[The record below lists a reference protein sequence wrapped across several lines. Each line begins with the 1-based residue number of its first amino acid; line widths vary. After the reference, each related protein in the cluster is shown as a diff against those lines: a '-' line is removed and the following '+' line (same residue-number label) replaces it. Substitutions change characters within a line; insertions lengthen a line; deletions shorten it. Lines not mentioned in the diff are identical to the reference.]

1 MIANEELG
9 LSVYIG
15 LYNATFLIVGA
26 FFNIFTDWNPNPL
39 GLGGKSAFL
48 ERTKTPKNLTFS
60 QKCGII
66 NISRWQTYQGLPL
79 GKLSASHLIGDK
91 SVPRDNLMRLTYK
104 YPVYPTKTQE
114 KTLLGWLLHLRELQN
129 SARHD
134 RTVAFE
140 TEGHFVSLKEQQ
152 SLLTQ
157 AREKYD
163 DFREVPQ
170 DFQNHALRRND
181 KAFANFRRRCENGDA
196 KKGYPRYKKR
206 VRSLTWSL
214 RKQKVRDTSTGKY
227 KRIRENPIIETNYRH
242 NRLKVPKLGKVKI
255 YMHRPLVGDP
265 KEVTLV
271 KKASGNRYAHISCD
285 IEGTPKIEPTDAIAV
300 DVGTTHYLTTS
311 EGEKIDNPRWYREAE
326 GLLRKHSKTQ
336 SRRKKGSH
344 RWQKAVHASALHQER
359 TTNKRKDFIGK
370 LVYKLYH
377 HYRNNVLVAE
387 DLRVSNMVKNKHLS
401 KSISDASWGAF
412 FEWCGNIAERDGF
425 HFHQVDP
432 KNTSQTCSGCGQK
445 SPKKLSLAVQ
455 TFNCGYCGLTLD
467 RDHNAAQNI
476 LFRAAA
482 ALCGERW
489 VTTLTEARNKNE
501 ARDTGLQGVTQITL
515 FDALNKPKSLGLGS

>member
-1 MIANEELG
+1 MQ
-9 LSVYIG
+9 
-15 LYNATFLIVGA
+15 
-26 FFNIFTDWNPNPL
+26 
-39 GLGGKSAFL
+39 
-48 ERTKTPKNLTFS
+48 LTF
-60 QKCGII
+60 
-66 NISRWQTYQGLPL
+66 R
-79 GKLSASHLIGDK
+79 
-91 SVPRDNLMRLTYK
+91 
-104 YPVYPTKTQE
+104 YPVYPTQTQE
-114 KTLLGWLLHLRELQN
+114 ETLLGWLVHLKDLQN

-134 RTVAFE
+134 RTVALE
-140 TEGHFVSLKEQQ
+140 TEEHFVSLSEQQ
-152 SLLTQ
+152 KLLTQ

-181 KAFANFRRRCENGDA
+181 KAFVNFRRRCKNGDA

-214 RKQKVRDTSTGKY
+214 RKYTKVVRKKTKDTDKQTLRVREHPIRDTDF
-227 KRIRENPIIETNYRH
+227 RH
-242 NRLKVPKLGKVKI
+242 NRLKVPKLGEVKI

-271 KKASGNRYAHISCD
+271 KKASGWYVHISCD
-285 IEGTPKIEPTDAIAV
+285 IGETRQVEPTDAIGV
-300 DVGTTHYLTTS
+300 DMGTTHYLTTS
-311 EGEKIDNPRWYREAE
+311 DGEKIDNPRWYRKAE
-326 GLLRKHSKTQ
+326 GLLHKHQQTQ

-344 RWQKAVHASALHQER
+344 RWQKAVHTVGIHHER
-359 TTNKRKDFIGK
+359 TANKRKDFIGK

-377 HYRNNVLVAE
+377 HYKNNVLVAE
-387 DLRVSNMVKNKHLS
+387 DLHVSNMVKNKHLS
-401 KSISDASWGAF
+401 KSISDASWATF

-432 KNTSQTCSGCGQK
+432 KNTSQNCSCCGKQA
-445 SPKKLSLAVQ
+445 PKKLSLSVR
-455 TFNCGYCGLTLD
+455 TFNCQSCGNSLD

-476 LFRAAA
+476 LLRAAA
-482 ALCGERW
+482 ALRGERW

-501 ARDTGLQGVTQITL
+501 ARDAGLQGATQLTL